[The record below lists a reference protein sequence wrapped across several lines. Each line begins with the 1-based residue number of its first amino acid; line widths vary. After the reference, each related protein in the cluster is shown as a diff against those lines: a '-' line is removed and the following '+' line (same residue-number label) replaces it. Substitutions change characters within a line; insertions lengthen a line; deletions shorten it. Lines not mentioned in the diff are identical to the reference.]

1 VRGRKP
7 FESES
12 KIVPVAIDS
21 PPPPQV
27 TATERHYVPY
37 ENDNFRRA
45 HDWAAEQ
52 IVRKYPGATDYVAA
66 MDSLI
71 QQQLSGSRRK

>member
-7 FESES
+7 FESET
-12 KIVPVAIDS
+12 KVVPVAIDS

-27 TATERHYVPY
+27 TATERHYVPFEQDHY
-37 ENDNFRRA
+37 RRA

-52 IVRKYPGATDYVAA
+52 IVRKYPGATDVLAA

-71 QQQLSGSRRK
+71 QQQLAGQGKK